1 MIRLSGLS
9 FGHDAATSLFEDF
22 SLHLARGE
30 TLSVLGPS
38 GCGKTTLLYLLAG
51 LLQPRGGTLAVDGA
65 PLRRPRPRT
74 GLVLQDLGL
83 LPWATVWENA
93 CLGLTIRRFYGPD
106 ARHAPAGEHL
116 PPGEAMARV
125 TAWLRRLGLEGL
137 QARYPGQL
145 SRGQRQRTA
154 LARTLVLQPDLLLL
168 DEPFSALDAPTREE
182 LQRTM
187 AELHEE
193 TGLTRVMVTHDI
205 EEAVVMGRR
214 ILVLKRGV
222 NREPWLLENPCG
234 SADPWLDGHALA
246 ATCADLRQLLGE
258 LT

>member
-9 FGHDAATSLFEDF
+9 FGHDAAASLFEDF
-22 SLHLARGE
+22 SLHVAKGE

-51 LLQPRGGTLAVDGA
+51 LLQPRSGLLAVDGA

-83 LPWATVWENA
+83 LPWATVRENA

-106 ARHAPAGEHL
+106 VRHAPAGETL
-116 PPGEAMARV
+116 SPIEAETRV
-125 TAWLRRLGLEGL
+125 NGWLRRLGLEGL
-137 QARYPGQL
+137 QSRYPSQL

-187 AELHEE
+187 AELHHE
-193 TGLTRVMVTHDI
+193 TGLTRIIVTHDI
-205 EEAVVMGRR
+205 EEAVMMGRR

-234 SADPWLDGHALA
+234 SAVRGLEGATLA
-246 ATCADLRQLLGE
+246 ATCADLRQLLGG